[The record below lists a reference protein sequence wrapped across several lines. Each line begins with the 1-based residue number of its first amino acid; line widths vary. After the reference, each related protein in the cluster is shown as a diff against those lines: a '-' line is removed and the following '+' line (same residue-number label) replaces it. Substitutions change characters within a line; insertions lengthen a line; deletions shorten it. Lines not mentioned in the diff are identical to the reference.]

1 MRVFADTSALLKRYV
16 AEPGTDEVSDV
27 LGRTTELVVGCLT
40 VVEAI
45 SALSRRG
52 RAEELTEEDLW
63 GARADLLEDLADAE
77 WVPVDAELVAT
88 AVELVERRR
97 LRTLDALQLGSA
109 LVSRPALFLC
119 ADRALARAAVAEGL
133 PTQIPG

>member
-16 AEPGTDEVSDV
+16 AEPGTDEVNEV

-77 WVPVDAELVAT
+77 WVPVDAELV
-88 AVELVERRR
+88 ERRR